1 MKGCLVALA
10 ALVFLPAVV
19 CVALVAG
26 IAAAVNA
33 DSCGAPASTTGGAAG
48 APGSSGTPGQTG
60 FTITGKVSTFGP
72 PGEPAGTTATGVS
85 DANPGISLHL
95 PGTHFSD
102 AVNVAL
108 DNHYFQVTINGHA
121 ATLKDID
128 LGPADNLNRALDV
141 TGAGASQMGID
152 PTNFPTDSIGTAQ
165 EVAGPGPS
173 TTIPAASCGTT
184 SPGGY
189 ANPIAH
195 LTNIVPERIDMGV
208 DYSGTGAIDAIGA
221 GTIVGTAASGWP
233 GTAFILE
240 RLTSGAY
247 AGRYFYEAECITPTV
262 NAGAT
267 VQAGQQIGLV
277 TACGSGIEIGWG
289 TAQMGETLAAS
300 LNQQCVT
307 GCNPPGDVGGWSSAA
322 GASASTLLKSLGAPA
337 GVMQAGGPHGQMP
350 PDYPPT

>member
-1 MKGCLVALA
+1 MKGCLGALA
-10 ALVFLPAVV
+10 VLVFTPVLIGVAIVV
-19 CVALVAG
+19 G
-26 IAAAVNA
+26 MAAAVNA
-33 DSCGAPASTTGGAAG
+33 DSCGAPASTTGGTAG
-48 APGSSGTPGQTG
+48 APGSSGTPAQVG
-60 FTITGKVSTFGP
+60 FTVTGKVSTFGP

-85 DANPGISLHL
+85 DANPGISLHI

-102 AVNVAL
+102 ASNVAL
-108 DNHYFQVTINGHA
+108 DNHWFQVTIEGHT

-128 LGPADNLNRALDV
+128 LGPADGLNRALDV

-152 PTNFPTDSIGTAQ
+152 PASFPTDSMGSAE

-173 TTIPAASCGTT
+173 TSVPAASCGTT

-221 GTIVGTAASGWP
+221 GTIVGTAPSGWP

-240 RLTSGAY
+240 HLTSGAY
-247 AGRYFYEAECITPTV
+247 AGKWFYEAECITPTV
-262 NAGAT
+262 NAGAI
-267 VQAGQQIGLV
+267 VQAGQQVGLV

-300 LNQQCVT
+300 LNQQ
-307 GCNPPGDVGGWSSAA
+307 NPNGDPGGWSSAA
-322 GASASTLLKSLGAPA
+322 GASASTLLKSLGAPP
-337 GVMQAGGPHGQMP
+337 GVMQAGGPRGQMP
-350 PDYPPT
+350 PNYPPT